1 MKILLV
7 GGNFGEVLE
16 KKESGILNKIYSEFE
31 SPASEI
37 DVINGGKLT
46 DLPDN
51 IKGYDLILWMVN
63 IDNSEQK
70 YYPSKDPGAVLIC
83 SKVMREGYTRINSLS
98 RIFKMHGN
106 AVIEIYKDDPYNV
119 KFCLIDALGNEW
131 YNGSN
136 ITLLVKEILSFYIFT
151 KSSVRIQT
159 TRIESPAEHNL
170 RGLIEANKRLQ
181 GLVMSRCGNRFFG
194 NISTRCTKLFPSM
207 RNQEIMYVSPRNV
220 PKESIR
226 PEDMVV
232 YMSGDKYYG
241 EHKPSVDS
249 PTQIRL
255 YEKLSNI
262 NFMIHG
268 HATIEKAQTTKNY
281 RLCGDIREVQEV
293 LEIVQPSNLWFVIN
307 LKNHGFLIGASDLD
321 DLNTIIEN
329 IESGK
334 YGEIK
339 ITNQ

>member
-7 GGNFGEVLE
+7 GGSFGEVLE
-16 KKESGILNKIYSEFE
+16 KKESGILNKIYSEFK

-37 DVINGGKLT
+37 DIINGGDT
-46 DLPDN
+46 TELPKN
-51 IKGYDLILWMVN
+51 IGGYDLILWMLN
-63 IDNSEQK
+63 IDNTEAK
-70 YYPSKDPGAVLIC
+70 CYPSKDPGSVLIC
-83 SKVMREGYTRINSLS
+83 SKVMRSGYTRIDSLS

-106 AVIEIYKDDPYNV
+106 AVIEIHKDDPHNV
-119 KFCLIDALGNEW
+119 RFCFLDALGNEW
-131 YNGSN
+131 YNGSD
-136 ITLLVKEILSFYIFT
+136 IASLVKQVLSFYIFT
-151 KSSVRIQT
+151 KSAVRIQT
-159 TRIESPAEHNL
+159 TQIESLAEHNL

-194 NISTRCTKLFPSM
+194 NLSTRCTKLFPSM
-207 RNQEIMYVSPRNV
+207 RDQEIMYVSPRNV

-232 YMSGDKYYG
+232 YMSRDKYYG
-241 EHKPSVDS
+241 DHKPSVDS

-255 YEKLSNI
+255 YHELPNI

>member
-1 MKILLV
+1 MKVLLV
-7 GGNFGEVLE
+7 GGNFGEILE
-16 KKESGILNKIYSEFE
+16 KRESGIIKKIYTEFQ

-51 IKGYDLILWMVN
+51 IKGYDLILWMIN

-70 YYPSKDPGAVLIC
+70 YYPPKDQGSVLIC
-83 SKVMREGYTRINSLS
+83 SKVMRSGYTRVDSLS

-106 AVIEIYKDDPYNV
+106 AVIEIHKNDPHNV
-119 KFCLIDALGNEW
+119 RFCFLDALGNEW
-131 YNGSN
+131 YNGSD
-136 ITLLVKEILSFYIFT
+136 IASLVKQVLSFYIFT
-151 KSSVRIQT
+151 KSAVRIQT
-159 TRIESPAEHNL
+159 TQIESPAEHNL

-181 GLVMSRCGNRFFG
+181 ELVMSRCGNRFFG

-207 RNQEIMYVSPRNV
+207 RDQEIMYVSPRNV
-220 PKESIR
+220 SKESIR

-255 YEKLSNI
+255 YHELPNI

-268 HATIEKAQTTKNY
+268 HATFQKILTTRNY

-293 LEIVQPSNLWFVIN
+293 LELVKPDDVLFRIN
-307 LKNHGFLIGASDLD
+307 LKNHGFLIGAYSLEM
-321 DLNTIIEN
+321 LNDIIDWIEN
-329 IESGK
+329 GDL
-334 YGEIK
+334 GEIK